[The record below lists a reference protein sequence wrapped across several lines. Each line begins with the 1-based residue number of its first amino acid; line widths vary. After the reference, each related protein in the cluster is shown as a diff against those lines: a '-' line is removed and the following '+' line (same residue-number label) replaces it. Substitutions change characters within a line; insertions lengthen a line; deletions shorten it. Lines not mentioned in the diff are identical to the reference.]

1 MTKDDQA
8 QTKRS
13 GESGRQTNGSEKD
26 GQQTKGG
33 GHPDDRSGSD

>member
-1 MTKDDQA
+1 MTRDDQI
-8 QTKRS
+8 K
-13 GESGRQTNGSEKD
+13 GSDD

>member
-1 MTKDDQA
+1 MTKDDQP
-8 QTKRS
+8 QTNSS
-13 GESGRQTNGSEKD
+13 GESGRQTKGSGKG

>member
-8 QTKRS
+8 QTKSS
-13 GESGRQTNGSEKD
+13 GESGGQTKGSGKG

-33 GHPDDRSGSD
+33 AHPDDRSGSD

>member
-8 QTKRS
+8 QAKGSGASDQPTK
-13 GESGRQTNGSEKD
+13 GSEKD

>member
-1 MTKDDQA
+1 MTKDDQT
-8 QTKRS
+8 QTSS
-13 GESGRQTNGSEKD
+13 GNG